1 MRFLKALPTVEDL
14 AQAPEEQLL
23 KLWEGLGYY
32 NRVRNL
38 QRGARAVMA
47 EHGGVIPASFE
58 ALKKLPGIGDYTA
71 GAIGSIAFQIPV
83 PAVDGN
89 VLRVISR
96 VLYRRD
102 NILDAKVKRRIEGEI
117 KEILPESEIV
127 ILSGYRDFSYAQ
139 TAMQIGVSD
148 YLLKPIKKTD
158 FGDML
163 HRMYER
169 LEAKIGQAAYYQVLD
184 GYARGLVGEEEV
196 KHAVS
201 SVQPANV
208 AQRPGVLAKEGEQSP
223 TKIVRDAL
231 YYIRRHYN
239 ENISLTDV
247 AEHINVNKSYLCD
260 VFKKEQKVTILQYMT
275 NLRIE
280 KAKELLLHTD
290 MKMYEISVEVG
301 YNDYTYFSQIFKRNT
316 GETLSEFRKKA
327 GSKK

>member
-1 MRFLKALPTVEDL
+1 
-14 AQAPEEQLL
+14 
-23 KLWEGLGYY
+23 
-32 NRVRNL
+32 
-38 QRGARAVMA
+38 
-47 EHGGVIPASFE
+47 
-58 ALKKLPGIGDYTA
+58 
-71 GAIGSIAFQIPV
+71 
-83 PAVDGN
+83 
-89 VLRVISR
+89 
-96 VLYRRD
+96 
-102 NILDAKVKRRIEGEI
+102 
-117 KEILPESEIV
+117 
-127 ILSGYRDFSYAQ
+127 
-139 TAMQIGVSD
+139 MQIGVSD
-148 YLLKPIKKTD
+148 YLLNLSKRRI
-158 FGDML
+158 
-163 HRMYER
+163 
-169 LEAKIGQAAYYQVLD
+169 
-184 GYARGLVGEEEV
+184 LVICCTGCMNVWRQNRTGSLLSGAGWICQRTCGEEEV
-196 KHAVS
+196 KHVVS

-316 GETLSEFRKKA
+316 GKPFRSSAKRQEVRNKLKRLYNMKSTHRRGNSENEQC
-327 GSKK
+327 SV

>member
-1 MRFLKALPTVEDL
+1 MYSMVILDDEKIVLQGIQKLCQKEDFGFVIKGAFVDSLKALD
-14 AQAPEEQLL
+14 A
-23 KLWEGLGYY
+23 
-32 NRVRNL
+32 
-38 QRGARAVMA
+38 
-47 EHGGVIPASFE
+47 
-58 ALKKLPGIGDYTA
+58 LPGLRPHLIITDVRMP
-71 GAIGSIAFQIPV
+71 QM
-83 PAVDGN
+83 DG
-89 VLRVISR
+89 LEFA
-96 VLYRRD
+96 RR
-102 NILDAKVKRRIEGEI
+102 A

-127 ILSGYRDFSYAQ
+127 ILSWYRDFSYAQ

>member
-1 MRFLKALPTVEDL
+1 MYSMVILDDEKIVLQGIQKLCQKEDFGFVIKGAFVDSLKALD
-14 AQAPEEQLL
+14 A
-23 KLWEGLGYY
+23 
-32 NRVRNL
+32 
-38 QRGARAVMA
+38 
-47 EHGGVIPASFE
+47 
-58 ALKKLPGIGDYTA
+58 LPGLRPHLIITDVRMP
-71 GAIGSIAFQIPV
+71 QM
-83 PAVDGN
+83 DG
-89 VLRVISR
+89 LEFA
-96 VLYRRD
+96 RR
-102 NILDAKVKRRIEGEI
+102 A

-280 KAKELLLHTD
+280 KAKERLEAAKNAKTKAETQLEAAQEQCD
-290 MKMYEISVEVG
+290 KVVEEMKQLGVTPDTIEAEITHLSESVEENLKNVES
-301 YNDYTYFSQIFKRNT
+301 NIP
-316 GETLSEFRKKA
+316 EV
-327 GSKK
+327 

>member
-1 MRFLKALPTVEDL
+1 MYSMLILDDEKIVLQGIQKLCQKEDFGFVIKGAFVDSLKALD
-14 AQAPEEQLL
+14 A
-23 KLWEGLGYY
+23 
-32 NRVRNL
+32 
-38 QRGARAVMA
+38 
-47 EHGGVIPASFE
+47 
-58 ALKKLPGIGDYTA
+58 LPGLRPHLIITA
-71 GAIGSIAFQIPV
+71 VRMPQM
-83 PAVDGN
+83 DG
-89 VLRVISR
+89 LEFA
-96 VLYRRD
+96 RR
-102 NILDAKVKRRIEGEI
+102 A

-127 ILSGYRDFSYAQ
+127 ILS
-139 TAMQIGVSD
+139 
-148 YLLKPIKKTD
+148 
-158 FGDML
+158 
-163 HRMYER
+163 
-169 LEAKIGQAAYYQVLD
+169 GQAAYYQVLD

-196 KHAVS
+196 KHVVS
-201 SVQPANV
+201 SVQPVNV

>member
-1 MRFLKALPTVEDL
+1 MVAYELNHNVNSEQRKHDAYDEWGRTYEYKVSSDPRWTFQDITQNVLDGYLDDEKIVLQGIQKVCEKEDCGFLVKGAFVDPLKALDAL
-14 AQAPEEQLL
+14 PELRPHLIITDVRMPQMD
-23 KLWEGLGYY
+23 GLEF
-32 NRVRNL
+32 
-38 QRGARAVMA
+38 ARRA
-47 EHGGVIPASFE
+47 
-58 ALKKLPGIGDYTA
+58 
-71 GAIGSIAFQIPV
+71 
-83 PAVDGN
+83 
-89 VLRVISR
+89 
-96 VLYRRD
+96 
-102 NILDAKVKRRIEGEI
+102 

-196 KHAVS
+196 KHVVS
-201 SVQPANV
+201 SVQPVNV

-316 GETLSEFRKKA
+316 GSTLSEFRKKYA
-327 GSKK
+327 RK

>member
-1 MRFLKALPTVEDL
+1 MYSMLILDDEKIVLQGIQKLCQKEDFGFVIKGAFVDSLKALD
-14 AQAPEEQLL
+14 A
-23 KLWEGLGYY
+23 
-32 NRVRNL
+32 
-38 QRGARAVMA
+38 
-47 EHGGVIPASFE
+47 
-58 ALKKLPGIGDYTA
+58 LPGLRPHLIITDVRMP
-71 GAIGSIAFQIPV
+71 QM
-83 PAVDGN
+83 DG
-89 VLRVISR
+89 LEFA
-96 VLYRRD
+96 RR
-102 NILDAKVKRRIEGEI
+102 A

-184 GYARGLVGEEEV
+184 GYARGLVGEEKV

>member
-1 MRFLKALPTVEDL
+1 MYSMVILDDEKIVLQGIQKLCQKEDFGFVIKGAFVDSLKALD
-14 AQAPEEQLL
+14 A
-23 KLWEGLGYY
+23 
-32 NRVRNL
+32 
-38 QRGARAVMA
+38 
-47 EHGGVIPASFE
+47 
-58 ALKKLPGIGDYTA
+58 LPGLRPHLIITDVRMP
-71 GAIGSIAFQIPV
+71 QM
-83 PAVDGN
+83 DG
-89 VLRVISR
+89 LEFA
-96 VLYRRD
+96 RR
-102 NILDAKVKRRIEGEI
+102 A

-231 YYIRRHYN
+231 YYIRRHYMVDINHTLTPGLCISSDTNYPDEAAQLCLEFAKRVN
-239 ENISLTDV
+239 ERNVTQYDYVDFVNDSGLEAPSEEALAVRQFHEQLDQAVHYTPLWYAVLEKEDGDNWRNLTRKLLGG
-247 AEHINVNKSYLCD
+247 AVNQEEFVQDAAQYLN
-260 VFKKEQKVTILQYMT
+260 FTAQ
-275 NLRIE
+275 
-280 KAKELLLHTD
+280 
-290 MKMYEISVEVG
+290 
-301 YNDYTYFSQIFKRNT
+301 
-316 GETLSEFRKKA
+316 
-327 GSKK
+327 